1 MPKAQMSLL
10 DVAISANG
18 PVNGNGHKKRRK
30 SPDGETTTK
39 LVVSSH
45 FGDNADLFPQ
55 ILALHVP
62 AGAKIADVT
71 YGKGVFWRKV
81 DLDAYTLFPTDLKS
95 GVDCRN
101 LPYADKELDCV
112 VLDPPYMEGLYRDD
126 ESFAGQGTHESFQDS
141 YSNGQRPQE
150 ITGKWHDAVV
160 EMYVQ
165 AAVEAKRVLR
175 QGGVLIV
182 KCQDEVSAGIQRLT
196 HVEIIMNLHALGFY
210 AKDLF
215 VLTRL
220 NRPGV
225 TRMLK
230 QLHARKN
237 HSYFI
242 VFVKGATRSQ
252 LASIALMRHLT
263 DDPTTQTD
271 RPRKVAPADKRS

>member
-1 MPKAQMSLL
+1 MPKAQLSLL
-10 DVAISANG
+10 DLQAPKTNG
-18 PVNGNGHKKRRK
+18 AKKRRK
-30 SPDGETTTK
+30 SPDGETTTR

-55 ILALHVP
+55 ILSLHVP
-62 AGAKIADVT
+62 KGSKIADVT

-81 DLDAYTLFPTDLKS
+81 SPDDYTLLATDLKT
-95 GVDCRN
+95 GVDCRA
-101 LPYADKELDCV
+101 LPYQDGELDCV

-141 YSNGQRPQE
+141 YSNGTRPLE
-150 ITGKWHDAVV
+150 LSGKWHEAVL

-165 AAVEAKRVLR
+165 AAIEAKRVLR
-175 QGGVLIV
+175 PKGILIV

-196 HVEIIMNLHALGFY
+196 HVELIMNLRLLGFY

-215 VLTRL
+215 VLTRS

-225 TRMLK
+225 TRVLK
-230 QLHARKN
+230 QLHVRKN

-242 VFVKGATRSQ
+242 VFAKGATKSQ
-252 LASIALMRHLT
+252 LSSVAILDHLLNNQATGKGHQHDEPVLALAS
-263 DDPTTQTD
+263 
-271 RPRKVAPADKRS
+271 

>member
-1 MPKAQMSLL
+1 MPKAQLSLL
-10 DVAISANG
+10 DLQSLEIRDG
-18 PVNGNGHKKRRK
+18 RKRRK

-62 AGAKIADVT
+62 KGSKIADVT

-81 DLDAYTLFPTDLKS
+81 NLDDYTLLPTDLKT
-95 GVDCRN
+95 GVDCRA
-101 LPYADKELDCV
+101 LPYQNEELDCV

-126 ESFAGQGTHESFQDS
+126 ESFAGQGTHESFQES
-141 YSNGQRPQE
+141 YSNGTRPVE
-150 ITGKWHDAVV
+150 LNSKWHDAVL

-165 AAVEAKRVLR
+165 AAIEAKRVLR
-175 QGGVLIV
+175 PKGILIV

-196 HVEIIMNLHALGFY
+196 HVELIMNLNLLGFY

-215 VLTRL
+215 VLTRS

-225 TRMLK
+225 TRVLK

-242 VFVKGATRSQ
+242 IFAKGATKSQ
-252 LASIALMRHLT
+252 LSSVAILRHLLT
-263 DDPTTQTD
+263 DQAAETD
-271 RPRKVAPADKRS
+271 HQRKATATGKKS